1 MWRAALVPLRGLA
14 GCLGGVEQVHC
25 RACCSGI
32 LRRVRHRA
40 QQSAPRSQAERSR
53 PRCWGRE
60 MEMGSEDREGRANGN
75 GSCWTCAM
83 TCVVHDAVPSST
95 VRHARRLLRG
105 SRGRVRGSQ
114 ARDEQEPG
122 ALSGARLVRLARW
135 GARFTFCLVP
145 LLASADGALWSTGGV
160 PTRNATSVTSAN
172 DGGPRR
178 RAQGW
183 PFLDESSP
191 DGDRG
196 TSDGRIPQFLPTE

>member
-1 MWRAALVPLRGLA
+1 MSVTCPTMWRAAMVPLRGLA

-122 ALSGARLVRLARW
+122 ALSGARLVRLLA
-135 GARFTFCLVP
+135 GAQDLH
-145 LLASADGALWSTGGV
+145 SALFLFWLRPMEPCGLRVGS
-160 PTRNATSVTSAN
+160 PPEMQ
-172 DGGPRR
+172 PR
-178 RAQGW
+178 
-183 PFLDESSP
+183 
-191 DGDRG
+191 
-196 TSDGRIPQFLPTE
+196 